1 MVHYSPVIARNN
13 IVPIPKKP
21 QRHHLKKKKHTHT
34 QEKKKKKKPQLP
46 KHFTSFSSYG
56 VTLIIDSAAD

>member
-1 MVHYSPVIARNN
+1 MVHYSPVIARKQHSAHTKEA
-13 IVPIPKKP
+13 PKTSSEEKN
-21 QRHHLKKKKHTHT
+21 THT
-34 QEKKKKKKPQLP
+34 RKEKKKPQLP